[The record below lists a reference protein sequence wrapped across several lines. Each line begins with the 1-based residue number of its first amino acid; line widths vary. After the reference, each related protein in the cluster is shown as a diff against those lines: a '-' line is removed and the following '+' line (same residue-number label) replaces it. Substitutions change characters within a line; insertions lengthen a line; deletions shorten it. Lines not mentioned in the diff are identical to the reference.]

1 MQLGKSKL
9 FSVLGEQSSVDEE
22 GEEGER
28 EEMRGERGKRGPCL
42 GKLYIQ
48 C

>member
-9 FSVLGEQSSVDEE
+9 FSVLGERSSVDEE

-28 EEMRGERGKRGPCL
+28 EEMRGERGKQEPCL
-42 GKLYIQ
+42 G
-48 C
+48 